1 MLSDIS
7 SDSAPQ
13 LIYIPILDPLD
24 TIDQSESELY
34 VTDNYRSMQSIH
46 SAHIE
51 VFGDLSERLP
61 KENSSKPS
69 DL

>member
-34 VTDNYRSMQSIH
+34 VTDNYRSMQSIQP
-46 SAHIE
+46 I
-51 VFGDLSERLP
+51 
-61 KENSSKPS
+61 
-69 DL
+69 